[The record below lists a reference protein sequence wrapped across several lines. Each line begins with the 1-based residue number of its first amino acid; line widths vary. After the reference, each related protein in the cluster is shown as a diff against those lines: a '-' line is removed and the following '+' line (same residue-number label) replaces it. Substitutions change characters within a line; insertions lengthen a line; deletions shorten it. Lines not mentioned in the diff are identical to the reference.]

1 LFEKEID
8 DFRLYFKIS
17 FRIVQQ
23 INCIKF
29 PNVQNVVV
37 TAFYYKKFP
46 YFYVEWCDKKHLKD
60 EIELDIIQIWQKFT
74 AAVAVQYVVKLLVSM
89 LHNDVK
95 CKILIILVAL
105 WYP

>member
-1 LFEKEID
+1 M
-8 DFRLYFKIS
+8 
-17 FRIVQQ
+17 
-23 INCIKF
+23 
-29 PNVQNVVV
+29 
-37 TAFYYKKFP
+37 
-46 YFYVEWCDKKHLKD
+46 KD